1 MPSAENPPEAEQ
13 NQPAG
18 RTERS
23 GRDHPLTASN
33 SLPGG
38 ASYRPR
44 RSSPS
49 GKRVL
54 AKPAPGV
61 AGADRSQG
69 APVSEAAT
77 EGGSQPEEKPV
88 PRRKRRATK
97 NASRKR
103 SPKFAADKRSYVC
116 SVRLNDEEK
125 HHLAAAA
132 AAARTSLPAF
142 LARSALA
149 AARDPEHAAGAI
161 AGERELISEMF
172 AARRHL
178 GHVGN
183 NLNQLAR
190 AINSGDRP
198 ADAHLDAVLTA
209 VRRATD
215 RVQAATNR
223 LLEHR

>member
-1 MPSAENPPEAEQ
+1 M
-13 NQPAG
+13 
-18 RTERS
+18 
-23 GRDHPLTASN
+23 
-33 SLPGG
+33 
-38 ASYRPR
+38 
-44 RSSPS
+44 
-49 GKRVL
+49 

-69 APVSEAAT
+69 APVHQAAT
-77 EGGSQPEEKPV
+77 EGGSQPEEKTAS
-88 PRRKRRATK
+88 RRNRRATK

-103 SPKFAADKRSYVC
+103 SPKTAADKRSYVC
-116 SVRLNDEEK
+116 SVRLNDTEK
-125 HHLAAAA
+125 HLLATAA

-183 NLNQLAR
+183 NLNQLTR

-198 ADAHLDAVLTA
+198 ADAYLDAVLTA

-215 RVQAATNR
+215 RVQAATDR
-223 LLEHR
+223 LIEHR

>member
-1 MPSAENPPEAEQ
+1 MTSAENPREAEQ
-13 NQPAG
+13 DQPVRPA
-18 RTERS
+18 EPP
-23 GRDHPLTASN
+23 GRDHCSPGAN
-33 SLPGG
+33 SYPGG

-44 RSSPS
+44 HSSPS

-69 APVSEAAT
+69 APVHEAAT
-77 EGGSQPEEKPV
+77 EGGSQPEETPA

-103 SPKFAADKRSYVC
+103 SPKTAADKRSYVC
-116 SVRLNDEEK
+116 SVRLNDDEK
-125 HHLAAAA
+125 HHLATAA

-149 AARDPEHAAGAI
+149 AARDPEGAAGAI

-183 NLNQLAR
+183 NLNQVAR

-215 RVQAATNR
+215 RVQAATDR

>member
-1 MPSAENPPEAEQ
+1 M
-13 NQPAG
+13 
-18 RTERS
+18 
-23 GRDHPLTASN
+23 
-33 SLPGG
+33 
-38 ASYRPR
+38 
-44 RSSPS
+44 

-69 APVSEAAT
+69 APVHEAAT
-77 EGGSQPEEKPV
+77 EGGSQPEEKPAA
-88 PRRKRRATK
+88 RRKRRATK

-103 SPKFAADKRSYVC
+103 SPKPAADKRSYVC
-116 SVRLNDEEK
+116 SVRLNDDEK
-125 HHLAAAA
+125 YHLAAAA

-183 NLNQLAR
+183 NLNQVAR

-215 RVQAATNR
+215 RVQAATDR